1 MAYPILAP
9 NSTWYKS
16 SVSRST
22 ITEINIVDSYSGT
35 ADETWNADADNSG
48 AVKCYRTGTVLTIAG
63 NGSGKIA
70 MNADSSYLFALTGGG
85 DLFSLLATITG
96 LALLDASG
104 ATTLKNAFDRC
115 TKVTALDVGGWDVS
129 NVTNMER
136 TFQGCI
142 AVTSLDLSG
151 WDVSSVTTMFGMFL
165 TTASFGAMAL
175 TSVGDLSSWDTSSVE
190 NFSAMFQMCQ
200 NLISVDISGFN
211 TKSVKTTKWM
221 FTNCWALTS
230 VGDLSSWSTSN
241 ITDVSYMFNG
251 CSSLESLNVSGWDV
265 TNITTMRSMFSARN
279 EQYSRYKITG
289 LETWNPSSCTDM
301 GWMFWGCAGIGTIDV
316 SGWDVSKVEIFHHWL
331 CKTSATVIGVENFD
345 VSSCRAFNAM
355 LYGTQN
361 TSYDLSKWDVSNAE
375 TLSQM
380 FDGCHNLEEIIGLE
394 NWNTSKCRDFREM
407 FYNCYSLRELN
418 LSSFDTRNA
427 SAEWTDPWNG
437 QNGGMALMLGNE
449 NLRSLRKITLGE
461 NFVFAG
467 DGTDTPAVL
476 PTPSADY
483 IDGADG
489 LWYNENGEGFAP
501 ADVPDK
507 VNAIYYASPELIET
521 EVIVEYGTMAK
532 IANAARSVTGTSEG
546 VLLSEIPELLRSGAG
561 GPKISDAEGLIAAVT
576 AGGEITLA
584 PDADITVSETL
595 NLPAGT
601 VIHGN
606 GATIR
611 RAAGFEGILFS
622 LNAGC
627 RLENFTVEGNRSA
640 MVSPTWD
647 KTIEISTRANCVID
661 GITINNANE
670 GIVVYEDDV
679 IVRGCRLYNC
689 GGNGI
694 HMSGADRTRI
704 EDCVIIG
711 ANKNA
716 SVMGNSNGCIYWC
729 AEANETVVTGCH
741 CEDGLAGFGGI
752 DGIDNCHLKIIGC
765 TVKDCDNAAYGAYK
779 STGGPI
785 DIVISGNQFIGC
797 GDLRLTDASQK
808 VAPGDGLVISGNL
821 FTDTGIRLQGFRKA
835 AITGNTVRGGWIA
848 LYRCPYCAVSNNV
861 VENPGGIGI
870 YFETSANV
878 SVSGNSVRCKNLGIY
893 GEACPGIVIF
903 GNIIRQSP
911 HNVNSNCIQLNS
923 CPEAAIDN
931 NKLFVYY
938 GNGFMAESNCRAMG
952 NFIVVADS
960 SQIAIRVWGGN
971 KNYVV
976 AQNMSNGTLAV
987 ATGTNTAIQNNITIE
1002 STAFVDVTYTL
1013 TNLTTDG
1020 FAKALT
1026 ADDFEFTLT
1035 AADGYVLPETITVTM
1050 GGTALAAGTGY
1061 AYDKATGKVT
1071 VYRVSGA
1078 VEITAGGAE

>member
-1 MAYPILAP
+1 MITGFVRGQELRLNTPVIAADTIDYLTARFTFQTREWAGLEKWAHWQNGAEVYDIPLEDDRIMETAHLNLGAGTWNVWLHGNRFESGEVVCRITTEKAKVDVIPTGALVGEPFPEIPASVAEQILARLDNVEKNGP
-9 NSTWYKS
+9 GGLAPVDK
-16 SVSRST
+16 
-22 ITEINIVDSYSGT
+22 TEAMTAEVGRDEAGRLWTAGT
-35 ADETWNADADNSG
+35 GLGVQTFGWGQVRDPMTG
-48 AVKCYRTGTVLTIAG
+48 AVYDAIALFRED
-63 NGSGKIA
+63 GK
-70 MNADSSYLFALTGGG
+70 MFE
-85 DLFSLLATITG
+85 
-96 LALLDASG
+96 
-104 ATTLKNAFDRC
+104 
-115 TKVTALDVGGWDVS
+115 VS
-129 NVTNMER
+129 
-136 TFQGCI
+136 
-142 AVTSLDLSG
+142 
-151 WDVSSVTTMFGMFL
+151 VSSVFDKL
-165 TTASFGAMAL
+165 SRDNVVQAL
-175 TSVGDLSSWDTSSVE
+175 GYTPPEEGLPEHTDADESKVLR
-190 NFSAMFQMCQ
+190 
-200 NLISVDISGFN
+200 IVDGEPA
-211 TKSVKTTKWM
+211 
-221 FTNCWALTS
+221 WAA
-230 VGDLSSWSTSN
+230 
-241 ITDVSYMFNG
+241 
-251 CSSLESLNVSGWDV
+251 
-265 TNITTMRSMFSARN
+265 ITTSPA
-279 EQYSRYKITG
+279 EV
-289 LETWNPSSCTDM
+289 
-301 GWMFWGCAGIGTIDV
+301 GTLDEF
-316 SGWDVSKVEIFHHWL
+316 KL
-331 CKTSATVIGVENFD
+331 
-345 VSSCRAFNAM
+345 
-355 LYGTQN
+355 
-361 TSYDLSKWDVSNAE
+361 
-375 TLSQM
+375 
-380 FDGCHNLEEIIGLE
+380 
-394 NWNTSKCRDFREM
+394 
-407 FYNCYSLRELN
+407 
-418 LSSFDTRNA
+418 
-427 SAEWTDPWNG
+427 
-437 QNGGMALMLGNE
+437 
-449 NLRSLRKITLGE
+449 
-461 NFVFAG
+461 
-467 DGTDTPAVL
+467 
-476 PTPSADY
+476 
-483 IDGADG
+483 
-489 LWYNENGEGFAP
+489 
-501 ADVPDK
+501 
-507 VNAIYYASPELIET
+507 
-521 EVIVEYGTMAK
+521 
-532 IANAARSVTGTSEG
+532 
-546 VLLSEIPELLRSGAG
+546 
-561 GPKISDAEGLIAAVT
+561 LIAAGYNPV
-576 AGGEITLA
+576 TLA

-627 RLENFTVEGNRSA
+627 RLENFVIEGNRSA

-679 IVRGCRLYNC
+679 IVRGCKLYNC

-716 SVMGNSNGCIYWC
+716 SVMGNSVGCIYWC
-729 AEANETVVTGCH
+729 EESNETVVTGCH

-911 HNVNSNCIQLNS
+911 HTVNSNCIQLNS

-938 GNGFMAESNCRAMG
+938 GNGFMTESNCRAMG